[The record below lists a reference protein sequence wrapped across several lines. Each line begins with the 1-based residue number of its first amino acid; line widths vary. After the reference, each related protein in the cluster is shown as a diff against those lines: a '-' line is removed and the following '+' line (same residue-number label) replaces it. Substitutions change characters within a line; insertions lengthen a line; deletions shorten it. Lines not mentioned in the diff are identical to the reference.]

1 VIRINLV
8 ATERKAA
15 KKKVAFD
22 ITKQVTA
29 ICGGIIVV
37 TLLAMGWRFRVIA
50 VDGQRVDDGITAAQ
64 KETTRLHAII
74 TQVRQFEQR
83 KAALQQRVTLI
94 EQLRSQQVG
103 PVRMLDQI
111 SLALPPTVWLLELK
125 QTTTASEVLID
136 GKAMALTGL
145 TDFVTGLERSGYF
158 QHSVEIV
165 STVTETNGQDEII
178 KFEIKGTFKDPSAPA
193 PAPGTTDKLKAK
205 G

>member
-1 VIRINLV
+1 VIKINLV
-8 ATERKAA
+8 PTERKAA

-22 ITKQVTA
+22 ISKQVTA
-29 ICGGIIVV
+29 VCGCITIA
-37 TLLAMGWRFRVIA
+37 TLLVMGWRFRVLA
-50 VDGQRVDDGITAAQ
+50 ADGKRVDDGITAAQ
-64 KETTRLHAII
+64 QETTRLHAII

-103 PVRMLDQI
+103 PVKMLDQV

-125 QTTTASEVLID
+125 QTATPNEVLID
-136 GKAMALTGL
+136 GKAMAITGL
-145 TDFVTGLERSGYF
+145 SDFVANLEHSGYF
-158 QHSVEIV
+158 EHSIEIV
-165 STVTETNGQDEII
+165 GSTTEVTGQDEII

-193 PAPGTTDKLKAK
+193 ALPASQVKAK